1 MRRSIPFA
9 FTTLALLALAGPAE
23 AKPAFV
29 QQAKALGIT
38 AVTNCASCH
47 SGTPKK
53 GGAFTPMGQ
62 YLLDQKAARKA
73 AEVDVAWLKDYKK

>member
-9 FTTLALLALAGPAE
+9 FTTLALLALAAPVQ

-29 QQAKALGIT
+29 QKAKALGF
-38 AVTNCASCH
+38 AQVTSCASCH

-62 YLLDQKAARKA
+62 YLVDQKAARKA
-73 AEVDVAWLKDYKK
+73 DEVDVAWLKGYKQ